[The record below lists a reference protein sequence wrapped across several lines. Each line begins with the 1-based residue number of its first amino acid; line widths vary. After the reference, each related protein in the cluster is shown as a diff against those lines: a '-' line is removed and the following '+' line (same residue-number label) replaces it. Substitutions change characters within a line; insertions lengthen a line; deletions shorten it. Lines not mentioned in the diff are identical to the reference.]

1 MGRDSRAMQ
10 LYLLLVR
17 HINHAASMVT
27 RLDGRYSF
35 SIAQE
40 DFGERLWLGSLSS
53 LMRSDGI
60 II

>member
-1 MGRDSRAMQ
+1 MQ